1 MISCSETVNL
11 RAEPAT
17 SDSGQTVVLEVQGMK
32 CAGCVG
38 TVERLLKKQPQVR
51 AAAVNLITA
60 TALVSYTGE
69 LETPKAIADY
79 LTQKGFPTCIRGQ
92 SAPESLPVMAVT
104 AGTYGE
110 LLVALVLLT
119 LSSLGHLHHW
129 TGLSWPWLHSLKF
142 HWFLATLA
150 LLIPGRAIFR
160 EGLLSLI
167 RGYPNMNSLVAIGT
181 GSAYG
186 ASCLALLFPAW
197 GWECFFDEP
206 VMLLGFI
213 LLGRTLEGRARRQAG
228 EALGQLMTLRPP
240 VARLVS
246 TPQNLGGESFI
257 LPIEQVRTGD
267 YLLILPAE
275 KIPTDGKV
283 LQGTSTVEEALV
295 TGESTPIVKQP
306 GELVLAGTLNQGGVL
321 VVEATQVGTDTV
333 LAQIIESVQEA
344 QIRKAPI
351 QRLADTIAGYFTYG
365 VLALATLTGLVWIVG
380 GRSGL
385 IPLSSGEQLASPE
398 LMAIQF
404 AIAVLVVAC
413 PCALGLATPTAILV
427 GTGVGAKRGLLIKGG
442 DVLEKTQQLTA
453 IAFDKTGTLTW
464 GEPQISHYFPQP
476 GLDPQELLRVAATLE
491 QGTHHP
497 FAAAI
502 LAAAQEQKLTLE
514 PVELFQTE
522 PGWGVKAI
530 LADASETQL
539 LIGNEAWLSQ
549 HQIPVIPPPEDLP
562 AYCSL
567 LYLAR
572 QQTFLGSIALQDP
585 LRPNADATLQ
595 TLQGWGLKTIL
606 LTGDHSTVA
615 QAIAEQLSFN
625 SIYAQVRPQQK
636 AQIIKDWQDQGEIVA
651 MVGDGIND
659 APALAQANIGI
670 SLKGAT
676 DVALDTADIVL
687 MRSHL
692 EDIVAALE
700 LSRATV
706 TKIRQNLLW
715 ALSYNLIAIPM
726 AAGVFWSSGHLYLS
740 PGLAAACMAASSLLV
755 VSNSLGLYRFRP
767 SEVVS
772 Q

>member
-1 MISCSETVNL
+1 L
-11 RAEPAT
+11 
-17 SDSGQTVVLEVQGMK
+17 
-32 CAGCVG
+32 
-38 TVERLLKKQPQVR
+38 
-51 AAAVNLITA
+51 
-60 TALVSYTGE
+60 
-69 LETPKAIADY
+69 
-79 LTQKGFPTCIRGQ
+79 
-92 SAPESLPVMAVT
+92 
-104 AGTYGE
+104 
-110 LLVALVLLT
+110 
-119 LSSLGHLHHW
+119 
-129 TGLSWPWLHSLKF
+129 
-142 HWFLATLA
+142 
-150 LLIPGRAIFR
+150 
-160 EGLLSLI
+160 
-167 RGYPNMNSLVAIGT
+167 
-181 GSAYG
+181 
-186 ASCLALLFPAW
+186 
-197 GWECFFDEP
+197 
-206 VMLLGFI
+206 
-213 LLGRTLEGRARRQAG
+213 
-228 EALGQLMTLRPP
+228 
-240 VARLVS
+240 
-246 TPQNLGGESFI
+246 
-257 LPIEQVRTGD
+257 
-267 YLLILPAE
+267 
-275 KIPTDGKV
+275 
-283 LQGTSTVEEALV
+283 
-295 TGESTPIVKQP
+295 
-306 GELVLAGTLNQGGVL
+306 
-321 VVEATQVGTDTV
+321 
-333 LAQIIESVQEA
+333 
-344 QIRKAPI
+344 
-351 QRLADTIAGYFTYG
+351 
-365 VLALATLTGLVWIVG
+365 
-380 GRSGL
+380 
-385 IPLSSGEQLASPE
+385 
-398 LMAIQF
+398 AIQF

-464 GEPQISHYFPQP
+464 GEPHISHYFPQP
-476 GLDPQELLRVAATLE
+476 GFSNAELLQVAATLE

-502 LAAAQEQKLTLE
+502 LTAAQEQKLTLD
-514 PVELFQTE
+514 PVKLFETE

-530 LADASETQL
+530 LADARETQL

-549 HQIPVIPPPEDLP
+549 HQLTVIPPPEELP
-562 AYCSL
+562 ASCSL
-567 LYLAR
+567 LHLAR

-595 TLQGWGLKTIL
+595 TLQSWGLKTIL
-606 LTGDHSTVA
+606 LTGDRSTVA

-706 TKIRQNLLW
+706 NKIRQNLLW

-726 AAGVFWSSGHLYLS
+726 AAGVFWSRGHLYLS

-772 Q
+772 K